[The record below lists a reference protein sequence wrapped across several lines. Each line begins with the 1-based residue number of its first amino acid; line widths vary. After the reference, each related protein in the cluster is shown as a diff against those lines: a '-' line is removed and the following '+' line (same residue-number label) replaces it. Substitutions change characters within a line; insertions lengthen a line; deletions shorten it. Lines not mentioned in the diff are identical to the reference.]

1 MYFKKK
7 IINLRVQKDFF
18 QRKIFVNFERNCD
31 RINLLSFLALYRVG
45 AMESILSANYNLSIF
60 LAFNSVNK
68 MLVTDFD
75 DKKELHY
82 RWFRTKLPR

>member
-1 MYFKKK
+1 MYFFKK

-18 QRKIFVNFERNCD
+18 QRKIFVGFERNCD
-31 RINLLSFLALYRVG
+31 QINLLSFLALYHVG

-75 DKKELHY
+75 CHQKS
-82 RWFRTKLPR
+82 